1 MELRDVARL
10 SWKRRWVVLG
20 VLAACLALSAAFLV
34 TQTKLYESTATLALT
49 PNTEGQSFTITPDA
63 LSALLGTYAETSK
76 SRLLRNRA
84 ASQLGRPLGGSISTD
99 TVAGTGILRISA
111 RSPDPQHAA
120 QNASAMATAF
130 RQSIA
135 GNSVIVATL
144 VDTPVPG
151 ESPVQPRVKLTLVV
165 AFILGLFGGVLLAF
179 ALEQF
184 RRRITTTSDIA
195 ELTPAP
201 VIGRLPRDR
210 RVTRDRL
217 HIVWDDPTATAL
229 QESFRAL
236 RTNLQFI
243 FPATTGVLQVTS
255 SEQGEG
261 KSTISANLAIA
272 FGQIGI
278 DTVLVDADLRR
289 PRQHELFGL
298 SNRYGLSTLLKRELE
313 QLPLLPSG
321 YENLRVLPSGPLPPD
336 PTELLSIRVAGVLR
350 ILRDLDTLL
359 IVDSPPILP
368 VSDARLIAP
377 HTDGIVM
384 VVAAGAQRPAR
395 LQLALERL
403 SLAEAPLLGVV
414 LNKGGADVGDLVAGY
429 GYGYG
434 YGSGGEPPPDRLRTA
449 KT

>member
-10 SWKRRWVVLG
+10 SWKRRWAVIG
-20 VLAACLALSAAFLV
+20 VLVGCLVLSGIFLS

-49 PNTEGQSFTITPDA
+49 PNTEGQTLTITPDA
-63 LSALLGTYAETSK
+63 LSALLGTYAETAK
-76 SRLLRNRA
+76 SRLLRQRA
-84 ASQLGRPLGGSISTD
+84 AAALGRSLGGSISTD
-99 TVAGTGILRISA
+99 TIAGTGILRISA
-111 RSPDPQHAA
+111 RSPDPKKAA
-120 QNASAMATAF
+120 ANASAVASAF
-130 RQSIA
+130 RASIA
-135 GNSVIVATL
+135 GNNVIEATV

-151 ESPVQPRVKLTLVV
+151 ESPVRPRPKLTLGV
-165 AFILGLFGGVLLAF
+165 ALILGLFGGVLLAF

-184 RRRITTTSDIA
+184 RRRITTPADIA

-201 VIGRLPRDR
+201 VVGRLPRDR

-217 HIVWDDPTATAL
+217 HIVWEDADAAAL
-229 QESFRAL
+229 QEGFRVL

-243 FPATTGVLQVTS
+243 SPSTTGVLQVTS

-278 DTVLVDADLRR
+278 DTILVDADLRR
-289 PRQHELFGL
+289 PRQHDLFGL
-298 SNRYGLSTLLKRELE
+298 NNRYGLSTLLRSQPKN
-313 QLPLLPSG
+313 LPLVPSR
-321 YENLRVLPSGPLPPD
+321 YENVRVLPSGPLPPD
-336 PTELLSIRVAGVLR
+336 PTELLSIRIAGVLR
-350 ILRDLDTLL
+350 TLRELDALL

-384 VVAAGAQRPAR
+384 VVAAGTQRPAR

-403 SLAEAPLLGVV
+403 SLSEAPLLGVV
-414 LNKGGADVGDLVAGY
+414 LNKGGHDAGDLAAGY

-434 YGSGGEPPPDRLRTA
+434 SSGESPAAGVGMARQ
-449 KT
+449 